1 MFGRIPQWSHL
12 VLNFCL
18 QGGFVFFFF
27 ITDSISL
34 LVIGQFKLSISSW
47 FTFGGLYVSRNLFI
61 SFRLSKLLAYNCSYN
76 CFYASLYFCGIGYL
90 SFFISYFVYLG
101 PLSFLLGEPDQ
112 KFIDF
117 VHPFKKPALG
127 FIDFLSIVFL
137 KSLFYLLPLWSLLF
151 PSFCWL

>member
-101 PLSFLLGEPDQ
+101 PLSFLLGEPGQ
-112 KFIDF
+112 RF
-117 VHPFKKPALG
+117 VNFVCPFKKPDLG
-127 FIDFLSIVFL
+127 FIDFFYCY
-137 KSLFYLLPLWSLLF
+137 FYLYFIYFLSLLF
-151 PSFCWL
+151 LFFCWH